1 MKIIIEITG
10 GTVSGVYSDT
20 KDVQVKILDYDLLH
34 AGEIRR
40 QDFRN
45 LELQTDA
52 MHLVNFTHDP

>member
-34 AGEIRR
+34 AGEIRC